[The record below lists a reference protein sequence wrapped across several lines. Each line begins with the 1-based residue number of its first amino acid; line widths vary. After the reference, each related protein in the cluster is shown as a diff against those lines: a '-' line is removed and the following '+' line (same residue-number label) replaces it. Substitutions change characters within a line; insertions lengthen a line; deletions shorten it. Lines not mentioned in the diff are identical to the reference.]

1 MNICSYNFQHST
13 CSHQFVVWEYKG
25 SSPNW
30 NLKSCLWGGC
40 TGTLFQLR
48 LHLMLMWDIL
58 ALFKSGCRCRLNLV
72 MYMLLLLSI
81 AAISLILIT
90 IY

>member
-25 SSPNW
+25 SSQNW
-30 NLKSCLWGGC
+30 NLKSCPWGGC

-48 LHLMLMWDIL
+48 LH
-58 ALFKSGCRCRLNLV
+58 
-72 MYMLLLLSI
+72 
-81 AAISLILIT
+81 IT
-90 IY
+90 VNVGHPSPVQVWM